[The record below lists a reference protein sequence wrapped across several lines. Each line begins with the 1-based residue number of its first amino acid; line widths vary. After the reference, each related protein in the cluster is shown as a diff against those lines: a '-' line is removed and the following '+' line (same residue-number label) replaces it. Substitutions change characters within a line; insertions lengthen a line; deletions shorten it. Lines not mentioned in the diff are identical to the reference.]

1 MEEEEEGGEG
11 GGGRGGEEGRY
22 RPPREGELFRRPGL
36 ARALRKLG
44 REGRRG
50 FYEGEVAAAVVAEV
64 AAHGG
69 LLTLE
74 DLAAHESTF
83 PEPISATYR
92 GATLHEVVSG

>member
-1 MEEEEEGGEG
+1 MT
-11 GGGRGGEEGRY
+11 
-22 RPPREGELFRRPGL
+22 
-36 ARALRKLG
+36 
-44 REGRRG
+44 
-50 FYEGEVAAAVVAEV
+50 AVMAEV